1 MEQKIKSKSSIAKI
15 PALLLL
21 ASGGL
26 FAIYCYW
33 ASGNIYPNL
42 VTATFLDTVA
52 VPFSQ
57 VNFGALSIP
66 IELDNYLI
74 FQEFKAVEPGSTSF
88 QTYLFGLAFF
98 FIAVTALTYF
108 SYFQKMPF
116 LGAGLGWIILLTF
129 SNVNGLNIGGPSSNI
144 PLIAMISGTMIPGI
158 YFHVWKPYTR
168 FGVRWISVL
177 FFFSVT
183 LVSLLSLSPIEK
195 PGFFLSEQTMVPA
208 VGFALA
214 WLFWQGHAVV
224 SGIYVLL
231 AKVNQN
237 LSTKISIQ
245 IFIIGLVYF
254 LILIGLLLNLKGEVN
269 LPFLIFSPLYLVIP
283 IGVLGWFST
292 EQKILQ
298 ESNLAANP
306 SKLKGLY
313 FLGLGIT
320 FWLLGKIEIT
330 ANQPAEELIKNL
342 LVYSQISF
350 SLFFII
356 YLMSNFLSVMNTGKA
371 VHRILYKPYSLPYYH
386 LRIGGTIGILVITIY
401 MEAIVAAQFNS
412 FTTNNLA
419 NYYYETGKKLEAS
432 ILYENSWDQY
442 RYNPKAKFLTAKLL
456 LDLNQPTLAKE
467 HLEQSFSEAPQVD
480 NILLLCERLNRENKP
495 FEIIYYLENG
505 LKFFPQNPK
514 LLNNLALYYTLTQ
527 QFDKAKTLLE
537 ENAKLDPVSA
547 SNWLALQAKLG
558 EKSELDDLSTDL
570 ISQVNGLA
578 SARLNL
584 SSEEQAF
591 NKEVKNKLD
600 PKFSP
605 MVIQAA
611 WRNLVATKSTED
623 PSSEIIFLDSLSKN
637 PDYIDYTMQIQ
648 ESASLRSLAAGRVME
663 SVKNLN
669 GLAFR
674 NPGDAA
680 YYLQLTAKIQA
691 QNLDFEKASRDL
703 IVAEQKGFQAFNPD
717 LILILKLGG
726 FLEDAARIQEKY
738 QVLDKNLSPEV
749 YQLLENFNE
758 LLPEKAFAQWETLGS
773 DSIKNQLA
781 WRLLAHKA
789 HGLTKV
795 QLQAVG
801 QVLLKNSNSASDL
814 ETFLKNP
821 DWANAESL
829 LAFTQFLGV
838 RDELTANP
846 YFTPLVLSAA
856 ERIPDPIAQYETIN
870 AASDFNKDPLLW
882 IRKVQAAKRI
892 GLDNYAAAAI
902 QEMSN
907 WMTWDEIEKLQLANY

>member
-1 MEQKIKSKSSIAKI
+1 MEQKLKSKTSLAKF

-21 ASGGL
+21 ATGGL
-26 FAIYCYW
+26 FAMYCYGV
-33 ASGNIYPNL
+33 SGSIYPNL

-74 FQEFKAVEPGSTSF
+74 FQEFKALEPGNTSKESL
-88 QTYLFGLAFF
+88 LFGMAFF
-98 FIAVTALTYF
+98 FLAVTALTYF

-116 LGAGLGWIILLTF
+116 LGAGLGWIVLLTF

-144 PLIAMISGTMIPGI
+144 PLIVMISGTLIPGVF
-158 YFHVWKPYTR
+158 FHVWKPLTR
-168 FGVRWISVL
+168 FGVRWVTVFL
-177 FFFSVT
+177 FCFGT
-183 LVSLLSLSPIEK
+183 CWALLALSPLEK
-195 PGFFLSEQTMVPA
+195 PGFFLSEQMMVPA
-208 VGFALA
+208 MGFALA
-214 WLFWQGHAVV
+214 WLFWQGHALI

-245 IFIIGLVYF
+245 IFIIALVYF

-269 LPFLIFSPLYLVIP
+269 LPFLIFSPLYLVLP

-292 EQKILQ
+292 EQKLLQ
-298 ESNLAANP
+298 ESNLAADP
-306 SKLKGLY
+306 TKLKGLF
-313 FLGLGIT
+313 FLGFAVLL
-320 FWLLGKIEIT
+320 WLLGKIEIT
-330 ANQPAEELIKNL
+330 ANQPAEELVKNL
-342 LVYSQISF
+342 LVYSQIAF

-356 YLMSNFLSVMNTGKA
+356 YLMSNFLNVMNTGKA

-401 MEAIVAAQFNS
+401 MEAIIAAQFNS

-480 NILLLCERLNRENKP
+480 NILLLCERLNRENKL
-495 FEIIYYLENG
+495 FEVIYYLENG

-527 QFDKAKTLLE
+527 QFDKAQVLLE
-537 ENAKLDPVSA
+537 ENANLDPVSA
-547 SNWLALQAKLG
+547 SNWLALQTKLG
-558 EKSELDDLSTDL
+558 QKAALENLSDDL

-578 SARLNL
+578 AARRIG
-584 SSEEQAF
+584 SEEERPLMQD
-591 NKEVKNKLD
+591 VKSNLD

-605 MVIQAA
+605 MVLQAA
-611 WRNLVATKSTED
+611 WRNLVATRSMED
-623 PSSEIIFLDSLSKN
+623 PSMEIMLLDSLARN
-637 PDYIDYTMQIQ
+637 PDFNDYSMQLQ
-648 ESASLRSLAAGRVME
+648 ESASLKSLAAGRVME

-680 YYLQLTAKIQA
+680 YYLQLTAKIQG
-691 QNLDFEKASRDL
+691 QNLDFEKAARDL
-703 IVAEQKGFQAFNPD
+703 IVAEQKGFQAFSPD

-726 FLEDAARIQEKY
+726 YPEDAARILEKY
-738 QVLDKNLSPEV
+738 QVPEKPI
-749 YQLLENFNE
+749 QPEEFAILEGFNE
-758 LLPEKAFAQWETLGS
+758 LLPEKAFSRWEKLGS
-773 DSIKNQLA
+773 DSLKRQLA
-781 WRLLAHKA
+781 YRLLAHKA
-789 HGLTKV
+789 HGLTKA
-795 QLQAVG
+795 QLQEVG
-801 QVLLKNSNSASDL
+801 EVLKKNPANTSEL

-821 DWANAESL
+821 DWGNQESL
-829 LAFTQFLGV
+829 LALTRFLGV
-838 RDELTANP
+838 SDELTANP

-856 ERIPDPIAQYETIN
+856 ERIPDPVAQYEAIN

-892 GLDNYAAAAI
+892 GLDNYSAAAI
-902 QEMSN
+902 QEMST
-907 WMTWDEIEKLQLANY
+907 WMTWDEIEKLQMANY